1 MVFTASRAIN
11 ATTRDFHGFAK
22 DMTFAKLMLRASTTS
37 KALESKPKARLP
49 PRHTATQLIQHYFDK
64 IFTTLPCLNE
74 SSFFGAVDSVYRDEA
89 SSSPFDVYTV
99 YMVLAIGTMSLS
111 KSRDSL
117 AAHNAA
123 CFVKSALEH
132 ANSVISPSGVT
143 GVQATLLLVQYS
155 MLEPAHFNS
164 WYLIG
169 VASRIMVDIGLHQEP
184 SKNLK
189 KKSDIDLR
197 RRTFYCVYTLDR

>member
-1 MVFTASRAIN
+1 
-11 ATTRDFHGFAK
+11 
-22 DMTFAKLMLRASTTS
+22 MTFAKVVLKASATS
-37 KALESKPKARLP
+37 KALDSKPKARLP
-49 PRHTATQLIQHYFDK
+49 PRHTATQLIQHYFDR

-74 SSFFGAVDSVYRDEA
+74 ASFFGAVDSVYRNESA
-89 SSSPFDVYTV
+89 CSPYDIYTV
-99 YMVLAIGTMSLS
+99 YMVLAVGTMSLS

-132 ANSVISPSGVT
+132 ADDVISPSAVT
-143 GVQATLLLVQYS
+143 GVQAALLLVQYS

-169 VASRIMVDIGLHQEP
+169 IASRIMVDLGLHQEP
-184 SKNLK
+184 PKSSK
-189 KKSDIDLR
+189 KKSTDMDLR
-197 RRTFYCVYTLDR
+197 RRIFYCVYTLDR